1 MAQLHHLGFPRIGNK
16 RQLKF
21 AQEKFWSGEITE
33 QELQQTAAELR
44 RHNWLEQQQLSLNL
58 HTVGDFS
65 LYDQVLDTSFLVGN
79 IPERAKQS
87 DHDNSLDNY
96 FRVARGRS
104 QAPSCCSA
112 VHHQQGETQAAEMTK
127 WFNTNYHYIVPEFD
141 SQTRFTL
148 HAENLLQQIEELQQI
163 NAAAKPVIIGPVTYL
178 WLGKEKDS
186 SNKLDLLPA
195 LLKVYEQL
203 FALLADRGIEWLQ
216 IDEPVLVLEIEQ
228 PWQQALQSAYQQF
241 KQAEIKLLLTTYFGE
256 LKNNLQLACELPVA
270 GLHLDAVNAQHEVAA
285 AIDYL
290 SEDKVLSLGVINGCN
305 IWKTD
310 LKATLAWLTPIHEQ
324 LQQRLWLAPSS
335 SLLHVPVDLNSEQKL
350 DPEIKSWLAFATQKL
365 QELNILGIALNQG
378 TAAVSSELAE
388 NQAALQNRRH
398 NTRVN
403 NPAVQAQVK
412 NICASLGKR
421 KQDFAQRAALQQS
434 HLNLPAYPTTTIG
447 SFPQTSD
454 IRATRKAK
462 RLGEISEQQYKE
474 SMQQAIKLCIDEQH
488 AIDLDVLVH
497 GEAERN
503 DMVEYFGELLD
514 GFAFTQF
521 GWVQSYGSRCVKPP
535 VLFGDVARPQAM
547 TVEWAQYAQSLTEK
561 KVKGMLTGPVTIL
574 NWSFV
579 RDDLPLQTICNQIAL
594 AIRAEVLDLEKAGIN
609 IIQIDEAALREK
621 LPLHRSKW
629 AEYLDWAVQ
638 AFRISANGVADST
651 QIHTHMC
658 YSEFNDIIESI
669 ATMDADVITI
679 ETSRS
684 DMELLDVFEEFNY
697 PNAIG
702 PGVYDIHSPN
712 IPSSSEMVQL
722 MKKAAQRIPAG
733 QLWVNPDCGLK
744 TRQWPEVRAALKN
757 MVEAAQILRAS

>member
-21 AQEKFWSGEITE
+21 AQEKFWSGEITK
-33 QELQQTAAELR
+33 QELQSTAAELR
-44 RHNWLEQQQLSLNL
+44 RNNWLAQQELTLNL

-79 IPERAKQS
+79 IPQRAKQS
-87 DHDNSLDNY
+87 DQDNSLDNY

-104 QAPSCCSA
+104 QAQSCCSA
-112 VHHQQGETQAAEMTK
+112 VHNHTGETQAGEMTK

-141 SQTRFTL
+141 RQTRFTL
-148 HAENLLQQIEELQQI
+148 HAENLLKQIEELQQI
-163 NAAAKPVIIGPVTYL
+163 TPNVKPVIIGPVTYL

-195 LLKVYEQL
+195 LLEVYKQL
-203 FALLADRGIEWLQ
+203 FALLAEKGIAWLQ
-216 IDEPVLVLEIEQ
+216 IDEPVLVLEIDKQ
-228 PWQQALQSAYQQF
+228 WQQALRSAYQQF
-241 KQAEIKLLLTTYFGE
+241 KQADIKLLLTTYFGE

-270 GLHLDAVNAQHEVAA
+270 GLHLDAVNAQHEVQT

-290 SEDKVLSLGVINGCN
+290 GENKILSLGVINGCN

-310 LKATLAWLTPIHEQ
+310 LNATLAWLTPIHEQ

-335 SLLHVPVDLNSEQKL
+335 SLLHVPVDLDSEQAL
-350 DPEIKSWLAFATQKL
+350 DPEIKSWLAFASQKL

-378 TAAVSSELAE
+378 VEAVSTELAE
-388 NQAALQNRRH
+388 NQAALQNRRQ

-403 NPAVQAQVK
+403 NPAVQSQVQ

-421 KQDFAQRAALQQS
+421 KQAFTQRAALQQA

-462 RLGEISEQQYKE
+462 RLGEISDSQYKE

-535 VLFGDVARPQAM
+535 VLFGDVSRPQAM
-547 TVEWAQYAQSLTEK
+547 TVEWTQYAQSLTAK

-594 AIRAEVLDLEKAGIN
+594 AIRDEVLDLEKAGIN

-629 AEYLDWAVQ
+629 AEYLDWAIQ
-638 AFRISANGVADST
+638 AFRITANGVADT
-651 QIHTHMC
+651 
-658 YSEFNDIIESI
+658 
-669 ATMDADVITI
+669 DADSHSYV
-679 ETSRS
+679 
-684 DMELLDVFEEFNY
+684 LL
-697 PNAIG
+697 
-702 PGVYDIHSPN
+702 
-712 IPSSSEMVQL
+712 
-722 MKKAAQRIPAG
+722 RI
-733 QLWVNPDCGLK
+733 
-744 TRQWPEVRAALKN
+744 
-757 MVEAAQILRAS
+757 